1 MSDNGSALEQGIE
14 PRSEVPTKRPQRLSA
29 SFVRTVKRPGRYGD
43 GHGGHGLSLL
53 VKPRAVGGLAKSWS
67 QRLRVNGA
75 PCNVGLGPYP
85 IVTLA
90 EARAK
95 ALENARDVY
104 QGRDPRE
111 RARMP
116 TFEQAAKAVHGLHA
130 TSWRNPATASI
141 WWSSMERFVFPR
153 VGDKPI
159 SSITSG
165 DVLSVL
171 VPIWSTKRETARRLR
186 QRIGV
191 VMKWAVA
198 KGYRIDNPAGDAVS
212 QALPKNGTTPARHHR
227 ALPHADVAAAVAKVR
242 ASGAWPATK
251 LLLEFIVLTAVR
263 SGEARLARWSE
274 IDLPGRVW
282 SVPAERM
289 KSGKVHRV
297 PLSRQAVAVLE
308 AARALSGGGADEL
321 VFPSMTGKELSNM
334 TTSKLLK
341 ETGIDATT
349 HGFRT
354 SFRSWAAEQGVDRE
368 VAEQA
373 LAHVVAGVEGAY
385 QRSDLFE
392 RRRELMVAWGQYVRP
407 TGV

>member
-1 MSDNGSALEQGIE
+1 M
-14 PRSEVPTKRPQRLSA
+14 KRPKRLSA
-29 SFVRTVKRPGRYGD
+29 TFVKTVTRPGRYGD

-53 VKPRAVGGLAKSWS
+53 VKPRAAGGLATSWS
-67 QRLRVNGA
+67 QRLRVNGV

-95 ALENARDVY
+95 ALENARDVH

-130 TSWRNPATASI
+130 SSWRNPATASI
-141 WWSSMERFVFPR
+141 WWSSLVRFVFPV
-153 VGDKPI
+153 VGDKPV
-159 SSITSG
+159 SSVTSG

-191 VMKWAVA
+191 VMKWAIA

-212 QALPKNGTTPARHHR
+212 QALPKNGTTPQRHHR
-227 ALPHADVAAAVAKVR
+227 ALPHGDVAAAVAKVR

-251 LLLEFIVLTAVR
+251 LLLEFITLTAVR
-263 SGEARLARWSE
+263 SGEARLARWDE
-274 IDLPGRVW
+274 IDRAGRVW

-289 KSGKVHRV
+289 KSGRLHRV
-297 PLSRQAVAVLE
+297 PLSSGALRVLDE
-308 AARALSGGGADEL
+308 ARALSGGDPPAL
-321 VFPSMTGKELSNM
+321 VFPSTTGKALSNM
-334 TTSKLLK
+334 TTSKLLT
-341 ETGIDATT
+341 ELGVNATT
-349 HGFRT
+349 HGMRS
-354 SFRSWAAEQGVDRE
+354 SFRSRCAETGVDRE
-368 VAEQA
+368 VAEAA

-392 RRRELMVAWGQYVRP
+392 RRRALMEAWSDYVS
-407 TGV
+407 TK

>member
-1 MSDNGSALEQGIE
+1 M
-14 PRSEVPTKRPQRLSA
+14 KRPKRLSA
-29 SFVRTVKRPGRYGD
+29 TFVKTVTRPGRYGD

-53 VKPRAVGGLAKSWS
+53 VKPRAAGGLAKSWS
-67 QRLRVNGA
+67 QRLRVNGV

-95 ALENARDVY
+95 ALENARDVH

-130 TSWRNPATASI
+130 SSWRNPATASI
-141 WWSSMERFVFPR
+141 WWSSLVRFVFPV
-153 VGDKPI
+153 VGDKPV
-159 SSITSG
+159 SSVTSG

-191 VMKWAVA
+191 VMKWAIA

-212 QALPKNGTTPARHHR
+212 QALPKNGTTPQRHHR
-227 ALPHADVAAAVAKVR
+227 ALPHGDVAAAVAKVR

-251 LLLEFIVLTAVR
+251 LLLEFITLTAVR
-263 SGEARLARWSE
+263 SGEARLARWDE

-282 SVPAERM
+282 SVPASRM
-289 KSGKVHRV
+289 KSGRLHRV
-297 PLSRQAVAVLE
+297 PLSSGVLRVLDE
-308 AARALSGGGADEL
+308 AGALSGRSADIL
-321 VFPSMTGKELSNM
+321 VFPSMTGKALSNM

-349 HGFRT
+349 HGFRS
-354 SFRSWAAEQGVDRE
+354 SFRSWAAESGVDRE
-368 VAEQA
+368 TAEAA
-373 LAHVVAGVEGAY
+373 LAHVVAGIEGSY

-392 RRRELMVAWGQYVRP
+392 RRRELMETWSRYIEHPG
-407 TGV
+407 GD

>member
-1 MSDNGSALEQGIE
+1 M
-14 PRSEVPTKRPQRLSA
+14 KRPKRLSA
-29 SFVRTVKRPGRYGD
+29 TFVKTVTRPGRYGD

-53 VKPRAVGGLAKSWS
+53 VKPRAAGGLATSWS
-67 QRLRVNGA
+67 QRLRVNGV

-95 ALENARDVY
+95 AVENARDVH

-130 TSWRNPATASI
+130 SSWRNPATASI
-141 WWSSMERFVFPR
+141 WWSSLVRFVFPV
-153 VGDKPI
+153 VGDKPV
-159 SSITSG
+159 SSVTSG

-191 VMKWAVA
+191 VMKWAIA

-212 QALPKNGTTPARHHR
+212 QALPKNGTTPQRHHR
-227 ALPHADVAAAVAKVR
+227 ALPHGDVAAAVAKVR

-251 LLLEFIVLTAVR
+251 LLLEFITLTAVR
-263 SGEARLARWSE
+263 SGEARLAQWNE
-274 IDLPGRVW
+274 IDRDGRVW

-289 KSGKVHRV
+289 KSGRLHRV
-297 PLSRQAVAVLE
+297 PLSSGALRVLDE
-308 AARALSGGGADEL
+308 ARALSGGDPAAL
-321 VFPSMTGKELSNM
+321 VFPSMTGKALSNM
-334 TTSKLLK
+334 TTSKLLT
-341 ETGIDATT
+341 ELGINATT
-349 HGFRT
+349 HGMR
-354 SFRSWAAEQGVDRE
+354 SAFRSWCAETGVDRE
-368 VAEQA
+368 VAEAA

-392 RRRELMVAWGQYVRP
+392 RRHESMEAWGHYVRP

>member
-1 MSDNGSALEQGIE
+1 M
-14 PRSEVPTKRPQRLSA
+14 KRPKRLSA
-29 SFVRTVKRPGRYGD
+29 TFVKTVTRPGRYGD

-53 VKPRAVGGLAKSWS
+53 VKPRAAGGLATSWS
-67 QRLRVNGA
+67 QRLRVNGV

-95 ALENARDVY
+95 AVENARDVH

-130 TSWRNPATASI
+130 SSWRNPATASI
-141 WWSSMERFVFPR
+141 WWSSLVRFVFPV
-153 VGDKPI
+153 VGDKPV
-159 SSITSG
+159 SSVTSG

-191 VMKWAVA
+191 VMKWAIA

-212 QALPKNGTTPARHHR
+212 QALPKNGTTPQRHHR
-227 ALPHADVAAAVAKVR
+227 ALPHGDVAAAVAKVR

-251 LLLEFIVLTAVR
+251 LLLEFITLTAVR
-263 SGEARLARWSE
+263 SGEARLARWNE
-274 IDLPGRVW
+274 IDRDGRVW

-289 KSGKVHRV
+289 KSGRLHRV
-297 PLSRQAVAVLE
+297 PLSSGALRVLDE
-308 AARALSGGGADEL
+308 ARALSGGDPAAL
-321 VFPSMTGKELSNM
+321 VFPSMTGKALSNM
-334 TTSKLLK
+334 TTSKLLT
-341 ETGIDATT
+341 ELGINATT
-349 HGFRT
+349 HGMR
-354 SFRSWAAEQGVDRE
+354 SAFRSWCAETGVDRE
-368 VAEQA
+368 VAEAA

-392 RRRELMVAWGQYVRP
+392 RRHESMEAWGHYVRP

>member
-1 MSDNGSALEQGIE
+1 M
-14 PRSEVPTKRPQRLSA
+14 KRPKRLSA
-29 SFVRTVKRPGRYGD
+29 TFVKTVTRPGRYGD

-53 VKPRAVGGLAKSWS
+53 VKPRAAGGLATSWS
-67 QRLRVNGA
+67 QRLRVNGV

-95 ALENARDVY
+95 AVENARDVH

-130 TSWRNPATASI
+130 SSWRNPATASI
-141 WWSSMERFVFPR
+141 WWSSLVRFVFPV
-153 VGDKPI
+153 VGDKPV
-159 SSITSG
+159 SSVTSG

-191 VMKWAVA
+191 VMKWAIA

-212 QALPKNGTTPARHHR
+212 QALPKNGTTPQRHHR
-227 ALPHADVAAAVAKVR
+227 ALPHGDVAAAVAKVR

-251 LLLEFIVLTAVR
+251 LLLEFITLTAVR
-263 SGEARLARWSE
+263 SGEARLARWNE
-274 IDLPGRVW
+274 IDRDGRVW

-289 KSGKVHRV
+289 KSGRLHRV
-297 PLSRQAVAVLE
+297 PLSSGALRVLDE
-308 AARALSGGGADEL
+308 ARALSGGDPAAL
-321 VFPSMTGKELSNM
+321 VFPSMTGKALSNM
-334 TTSKLLK
+334 TTSKLLT
-341 ETGIDATT
+341 ELGINATT
-349 HGFRT
+349 HGMRSAFRA
-354 SFRSWAAEQGVDRE
+354 WCAETGVDRE
-368 VAEQA
+368 VAEAA

-392 RRRELMVAWGQYVRP
+392 RRHESMEAWGHYVRP